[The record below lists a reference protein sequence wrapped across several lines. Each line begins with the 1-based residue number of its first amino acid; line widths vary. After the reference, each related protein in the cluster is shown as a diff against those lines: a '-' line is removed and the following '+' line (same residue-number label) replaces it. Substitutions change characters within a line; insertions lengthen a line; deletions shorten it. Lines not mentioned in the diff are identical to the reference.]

1 MCVSRPI
8 PREHAAGKHLTATG
22 PIRHRPAK
30 AARPTRRIITSVIR
44 NLAILLTALPLLA
57 QDYDLL
63 IRNGRI
69 VDGTGN
75 PSYHADLAL
84 TGNRVAA
91 LGKLTGKTAKRT
103 IDASGLVVAPG
114 FIDIHNHSS
123 ATATPKASSARASE
137 REAARLRYSGIAI
150 SLGLLIDSANER

>member
-1 MCVSRPI
+1 M
-8 PREHAAGKHLTATG
+8 
-22 PIRHRPAK
+22 IRILP
-30 AARPTRRIITSVIR
+30 
-44 NLAILLTALPLLA
+44 LLLTLPLLA
-57 QDYDLL
+57 QDYDIL

-103 IDASGLVVAPG
+103 IDATGLVVAPG
-114 FIDIHNHSS
+114 FIDIHNHSDYSLLRDGNAQSFIRQGVTTMIFGEGGS
-123 ATATPKASSARASE
+123 AAP
-137 REAARLRYSGIAI
+137 SG
-150 SLGLLIDSANER
+150 G